1 MLNRRSSDGRTEFW
15 TDNCRNEKI
24 VLLLLMLLLLLLQ
37 KKVNACKTMT
47 RRKHGIDLVATIQF
61 TVTPKI
67 LHQRDT
73 FLGMSRSEL

>member
-1 MLNRRSSDGRTEFW
+1 MLNRRSSDGRTEVW

-24 VLLLLMLLLLLLQ
+24 VLLLLMLLLLLQ

-61 TVTPKI
+61 TVTPTI
-67 LHQRDT
+67 LRQRDT

>member
-1 MLNRRSSDGRTEFW
+1 MLNRRSSDGRTEVW

-24 VLLLLMLLLLLLQ
+24 VLLLLMLLLLQ

-47 RRKHGIDLVATIQF
+47 RRKPGIDLVATIQF
-61 TVTPKI
+61 TVMPTI